1 MNFSQFLAILKARWL
16 VALSVLVLAVVSAL
30 GVSLLVPKQYT
41 ASASVVVDMKPDPIA
56 AMMYQ
61 GMMTPAYMQTQ
72 VDVMESDR
80 VAQRVVK
87 NLRLAENPKVRAQW
101 QESTGGRGSIE
112 AWLSE
117 TFKQSMNVKP
127 SRESNVINVSY
138 RSPDP
143 RFAAAL
149 ANAFVQAYLDTTLE
163 LRVDPAKQYSSFFDV
178 RAKALRDNLEKAQT
192 RLSDFQRDKGIIATD
207 ERYDVENFRL
217 NELSSQ
223 LVAVQAAS
231 VEAQSRQANAG
242 SNMQEVLNNP
252 MVASLKLDLSR
263 AEARLKELSQRLG
276 DNNPQVVEAKANIS
290 ELRARMDSEIQRV
303 VGGTGIT
310 SSVNKQREAQIRAEM
325 EAQRQKVLKMKQ
337 LRDEGS
343 VLVRDVENAQRAY
356 DAVLQRFNQT
366 SLESETTQ
374 SNVYALTQATPPTE
388 PSSPKVVLNT
398 LLGFVVGTLLGLGAA
413 LALEMMDRRVR
424 VGEDVLASLG
434 LPLLGTLP
442 KPTAKRATGNRLPM
456 MQQRLLT
463 SSAGHTRG
471 E

>member
-231 VEAQSRQANAG
+231 AEAQSRQANAG

>member
-231 VEAQSRQANAG
+231 AEAQSRQANAG

-356 DAVLQRFNQT
+356 DAVLQRLNQT

>member
-1 MNFSQFLAILKARWL
+1 MNFSQFLAILRARWL
-16 VALSVLVLAVVSAL
+16 VALSVLVLAVVTAL

-61 GMMTPAYMQTQ
+61 GMLTPAYMQTQ

-87 NLRLAENPKVRAQW
+87 NLKLAENPKVRAQW

-192 RLSDFQRDKGIIATD
+192 RLSDFQREKGIIATD

-223 LVAVQAAS
+223 LVAMQAAS
-231 VEAQSRQANAG
+231 AEAQSRQANAG

-276 DNNPQVVEAKANIS
+276 DNNPQVVEAKANIA
-290 ELRARMDSEIQRV
+290 ELRARMDSEVQRV
-303 VGGTGIT
+303 VGGAGVT
-310 SSVNKQREAQIRAEM
+310 SNVNKQREAQIRAET

-356 DAVLQRFNQT
+356 DAVLQRLNQT

-424 VGEDVLASLG
+424 VGEDVVASLG

-442 KPTAKRATGNRLPM
+442 KPTAKRASGNRLPM